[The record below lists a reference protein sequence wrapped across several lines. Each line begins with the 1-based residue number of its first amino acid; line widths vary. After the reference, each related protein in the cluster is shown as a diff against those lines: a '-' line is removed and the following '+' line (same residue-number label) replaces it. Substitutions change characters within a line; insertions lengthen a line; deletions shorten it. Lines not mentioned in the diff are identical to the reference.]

1 MSQSSIYSQP
11 QGLPRPLALLT
22 SINSLPPLIQDI
34 WPYITY
40 FFFPISSSL
49 DTLKKSK
56 NGFSALLSR
65 LNKRSFAPQEA
76 EVTTATML
84 APNSHSNNDSQTPS
98 YEELLWRGSGELLWV
113 RFKSRLWLCG
123 TLATA
128 INCPQPAEYWSS
140 HHCADQTKLGNDL
153 SHDGQTVNPCNGT
166 GDGPLFWCWD
176 CSMCWLFRWV
186 LEFGGL
192 LSCGCNSDIWQF
204 PNQTM
209 SRQ

>member
-1 MSQSSIYSQP
+1 MTH
-11 QGLPRPLALLT
+11 T
-22 SINSLPPLIQDI
+22 SLIVA
-34 WPYITY
+34 Y
-40 FFFPISSSL
+40 FCLFRISSSF

-140 HHCADQTKLGNDL
+140 HHCADQTNLGNDL

-166 GDGPLFWCWD
+166 GDGPLF
-176 CSMCWLFRWV
+176 
-186 LEFGGL
+186 
-192 LSCGCNSDIWQF
+192 
-204 PNQTM
+204 
-209 SRQ
+209 